1 MTDQIQEIKHRRF
14 QYLKKLY
21 EITGGSEY
29 IAVSFLEIGRELGFS
44 ASESDR
50 IDDFLAGEGLI
61 KPDGIGPMIVIKHEG
76 IKEIEKALSKPD
88 EPTEHFL
95 PINYI
100 YVEQMNG
107 SQIQQGSNQST
118 QNGNYSSN
126 DFEAILKFI
135 ADLKGKIAELKLD
148 RDTQKEA
155 NSEIETIESQIRSP
169 RPKSGIIKE
178 CLLTIR
184 SILEGAAGNV
194 IAGLLLQQIILLL
207 K

>member
-1 MTDQIQEIKHRRF
+1 
-14 QYLKKLY
+14 
-21 EITGGSEY
+21 
-29 IAVSFLEIGRELGFS
+29 
-44 ASESDR
+44 
-50 IDDFLAGEGLI
+50 
-61 KPDGIGPMIVIKHEG
+61 MIVIKHEG